1 MIAVSTRTETT
12 TSPQTSVTAPIL
24 KCDAMSAD
32 DRRVALREVYDNSVE
47 QIYKFVYFK
56 VGNREDAEDIVS
68 QVFMKAANS
77 LDVTQ
82 EEHVRLAWL
91 YQVARTTITD
101 HWRSYYKGPV
111 TSLEEMEEKAPVH
124 FAADPIR
131 LNGDIEEIE
140 PAIAKV
146 QAVLQ
151 TLPENYRRVLELRFL
166 QGCSLKETAEA
177 LGITEGNAKVIQH
190 RALQKAVKTGAQ
202 FI

>member
-1 MIAVSTRTETT
+1 MMAISTGTRT
-12 TSPQTSVTAPIL
+12 TSSVQSSIKTPTR
-24 KCDAMSAD
+24 KQDVVNAD
-32 DRRVALREVYDNSVE
+32 DRRLVLREVYDHSVE

-124 FAADPIR
+124 FAAEPIR
-131 LNGDIEEIE
+131 LNGEVEELE

-190 RALQKAVKTGAQ
+190 RALLKSAKSGAQ

>member
-1 MIAVSTRTETT
+1 MIAVSTRTKTT
-12 TSPQTSVTAPIL
+12 TSPQSSVIAPTQ
-24 KCDAMSAD
+24 KRDTVSAD
-32 DRRVALREVYDNSVE
+32 DRRIALREVYDRSVE

-82 EEHVRLAWL
+82 QEHVRLAWL

-111 TSLEEMEEKAPVH
+111 TSLEEMEEKAPIH